1 MIGVTAMKKLLA
13 LMLALLMLLT
23 LCACGEKNA
32 EPESPEETYYWRTE
46 AVSRYPFGLDGTIS
60 AAAADGEHIF
70 LCGVRDGAPCLAHMD
85 YTLDGGLKLGEAEV
99 TALPE
104 KDSPISLDC
113 AAGRFLLLCG
123 EETDGGTRY
132 TVSAYLPDGTLIET
146 YPVSIDA
153 GDEARSILA
162 LPDGGFW
169 LRGVHN
175 IRRYSAAGEELES
188 FTRER
193 VEFCPPLLIDGEAVF
208 QTIDTDSHRSKL
220 NTYDAAAGKLVPVD
234 CDIDLRAPSAVC
246 RSAAGEALVC
256 MGGTLVSIGSDFTA
270 ARTVELDELYS
281 VQAQYREVLSLDE
294 NTYLLVPE
302 KVDTIPSENSGELV
316 CLTREW
322 TIDDRRTVNIAFYGR
337 VSGMLAA
344 LKQQYMQLSPGHR
357 VECLDYG
364 ADEEGLARLLRD
376 VSTGEGIDLIVSDG
390 YSIDTAVGFT
400 DLYPFLDAD
409 PELSRES
416 FVPGLLPGIE
426 RNGRL
431 SEIWSGFSIYTFT
444 SDGTLRDKPGALR
457 LTECQAYLDSVGST
471 EPLFNGWMTKTELLR
486 CMTPGIFARG
496 TAELESDSVRAL
508 LEMCAA
514 RPAEINTEDAGIPEL
529 TYTDL
534 QPDYL
539 NRAMES
545 GRALRL
551 LDGSGG
557 GDDFT
562 SLVCDP
568 RGCYMIPETC
578 PDKENAWSFLRLLLM
593 EGQQMKDFDRRRVCC
608 PSNAAAL
615 EAVLDSYALPELGE
629 TVMGLIDNAPVY
641 TQESARMERIF
652 IESMQPYLYG
662 DSDMDTALDIARVKL
677 EIFAAEHSA

>member
-1 MIGVTAMKKLLA
+1 MKKLLT
-13 LMLALLMLLT
+13 LLPALLMLLP
-23 LCACGEKNA
+23 LCACGERNT
-32 EPESPEETYYWRTE
+32 ESESPEETYYWRTE

-60 AAAADGEHIF
+60 AAAADGEHVF
-70 LCGVRDGAPCLAHMD
+70 LCGIMDGAPCLARMD
-85 YTLDGGLKLGEAEV
+85 YTLDGGLRIGEAAV

-104 KDSPISLDC
+104 AGSPISLDC
-113 AAGRFLLLCG
+113 AAGRFLMLLG
-123 EETDGGTRY
+123 EEADGGMQY
-132 TVSAYLPDGTLIET
+132 TVSAYLPDGSLTGT

-169 LRGVHN
+169 LRGAHN
-175 IRRYSAAGEELES
+175 IRRYSASGEELES

-220 NTYDAAAGKLVPVD
+220 NRYDAAGKLIPID

-281 VQAQYREVLSLDE
+281 AQTQYEEVLSLDE

-302 KVDTIPSENSGELV
+302 KTDTLPAENSGELV

-322 TIDDRRTVNIAFYGR
+322 TIDNRRTVNIAFYGR
-337 VSGMLAA
+337 ASEMLAA
-344 LKQQYMQLSPGHR
+344 LKTQYMQLSPDHR

-376 VSTGEGIDLIVSDG
+376 VSTGEGIDLIVADG
-390 YSIDTAVGFT
+390 YSIDTAAGFT

-431 SEIWSGFSIYTFT
+431 GEIWSGFSICTFV
-444 SDGTLRDKPGALR
+444 SDGALRDKPGALR
-457 LTECQAYLDSVGST
+457 LAECQAYLDSIGCT

-496 TAELESDSVRAL
+496 TAALESDGVRAL
-508 LEMCAA
+508 LEICAA
-514 RPAEINTEDAGIPEL
+514 RPAEVDTEETGSPEL
-529 TYTDL
+529 MYTDL

-551 LDGSGG
+551 LDGRDG

-562 SLVCDP
+562 SLVCDT

-593 EGQQMKDFDRRRVCC
+593 EGQQLKDFDRRRICY

-615 EAVLDSYALPELGE
+615 NAVLDSYELPELGQ
-629 TVMGLIDNAPVY
+629 TVMGLVDGAPVY
-641 TQESARMERIF
+641 TQESAGMERIF
-652 IESMQPYLYG
+652 IESVQPYLYG
-662 DSDMDTALDIARVKL
+662 DSDMDTALSIARGKL
-677 EIFAAEHSA
+677 DIFIAEHGA

>member
-1 MIGVTAMKKLLA
+1 MKKLLT
-13 LMLALLMLLT
+13 LLLALSMLLT
-23 LCACGEKNA
+23 LCACGEEGA
-32 EPESPEETYYWRTE
+32 EQESPEETYYWRTE
-46 AVSRYPFGLDGTIS
+46 AVSRYPFGLDGTII

-70 LCGVRDGAPCLAHMD
+70 LCGFMGGSPCLARMD
-85 YTLDGGLKLGEAEV
+85 YTLNGGLRIGEAAV
-99 TALPE
+99 TALPGAG
-104 KDSPISLDC
+104 SPISLGC

-123 EETDGGTRY
+123 EEADGGTQY
-132 TVSAYLPDGTLIET
+132 TVSAYLPDGTLAET

-175 IRRYSAAGEELES
+175 IRHYSASGEELES

-256 MGGTLVSIGSDFTA
+256 MGGTLVSIGSGFTA
-270 ARTVELDELYS
+270 ARTVELYELYS
-281 VQAQYREVLSLDE
+281 TQTEYKEVLSLDE
-294 NTYLLVPE
+294 NTYLLVPG
-302 KVDTIPSENSGELV
+302 KADTLPPENSGELV

-322 TIDDRRTVNIAFYGR
+322 TIDNRCTVNIAFYGR
-337 VSGMLAA
+337 ASEMLAT
-344 LKQQYMQLSPGHR
+344 LKGQYMQLSPDHR

-364 ADEEGLARLLRD
+364 ADEEGLTRLLRD
-376 VSTGEGIDLIVSDG
+376 AATGDGIDLIVSDG
-390 YSIDTAVGFT
+390 YSIETASGFA
-400 DLYPFLDAD
+400 DLYPFLDND

-431 SEIWSGFSIYTFT
+431 GEIWSGFSIYTFV
-444 SDGTLRDKPGALR
+444 SDGALRDKPGALR
-457 LTECQAYLDSVGST
+457 LAECQAYLDTVGCT

-486 CMTPGIFARG
+486 RMTPGIFARG
-496 TAELESDSVRAL
+496 ETALESDGVRAL
-508 LEMCAA
+508 LEMCTA
-514 RPAEINTEDAGIPEL
+514 RPAEVNTEETGTPEL
-529 TYTDL
+529 VYTDL

-539 NRAMES
+539 NHAMES

-551 LDGSGG
+551 LDGSDD

-562 SLVCDP
+562 SLVCDM

-578 PDKENAWSFLRLLLM
+578 PDKENAWSFLRLLLT
-593 EGQQMKDFDRRRVCC
+593 ESQQLKDFDRRRICY

-615 EAVLDSYALPELGE
+615 DAVLDSYTRPELGA
-629 TVMGLIDNAPVY
+629 TVMGLIDGAPVY
-641 TQESARMERIF
+641 TQESAEMERIF

-662 DSDMDTALDIARVKL
+662 DSDLDTALDIARGKL
-677 EIFAAEHSA
+677 DIFAAEHGA

>member
-1 MIGVTAMKKLLA
+1 MKKLLT
-13 LMLALLMLLT
+13 LMLALSMLLT
-23 LCACGEKNA
+23 LCACGTAKPA
-32 EPESPEETYYWRTE
+32 EPESPEETYYWCTE

-60 AAAADGEHIF
+60 AAAADGEHVF
-70 LCGVRDGAPCLAHMD
+70 LCGIMDGAPCLARMD
-85 YTLDGGLKLGEAEV
+85 YTLDGGLRIGEAAV

-104 KDSPISLDC
+104 AGSPISLDC

-123 EETDGGTRY
+123 EEAYGGAQY
-132 TVSAYLPDGTLIET
+132 TVSAYLPDGTLTET
-146 YPVSIDA
+146 HSVSIDA

-169 LRGVHN
+169 LRGAHN
-175 IRRYSAAGEELES
+175 IRRYSASGEELES

-193 VEFCPPLLIDGEAVF
+193 VEFCPPLLIDGEAIF

-220 NTYDAAAGKLVPVD
+220 NTYDAAAGKLIPVD
-234 CDIDLRAPSAVC
+234 CDIDLRALSAVC

-281 VQAQYREVLSLDE
+281 AQTQYEEVLSLDE
-294 NTYLLVPE
+294 NTYLLVPGKAE
-302 KVDTIPSENSGELV
+302 TIPPENSGELI

-322 TIDDRRTVNIAFYGR
+322 TIDNRRTVNIAFYGR
-337 VSGMLAA
+337 ASEMLAA
-344 LKQQYMQLSPGHR
+344 LKTQYMQLSPGHR

-376 VSTGEGIDLIVSDG
+376 VSTGEGIDLIVADG
-390 YSIDTAVGFT
+390 YSIDTAAGFT

-431 SEIWSGFSIYTFT
+431 GEIWSGFSICTFV
-444 SDGTLRDKPGALR
+444 SDGALRDKPGALR
-457 LTECQAYLDSVGST
+457 LAECQAYLDSIGCT

-496 TAELESDSVRAL
+496 TAALESDGVRAL
-508 LEMCAA
+508 LEICAA
-514 RPAEINTEDAGIPEL
+514 RPAEVDTEETGTPEL
-529 TYTDL
+529 MYTDL

-551 LDGSGG
+551 LDGRDG

-562 SLVCDP
+562 SLVCDT

-593 EGQQMKDFDRRRVCC
+593 EGQQLKDFDRRRICY

-615 EAVLDSYALPELGE
+615 NAVLDSYELPELGQ
-629 TVMGLIDNAPVY
+629 TVMGLIDGAPVY
-641 TQESARMERIF
+641 TQESAGMERIF
-652 IESMQPYLYG
+652 IESVQPYLYG
-662 DSDMDTALDIARVKL
+662 GSDMDTALSIARGKL

>member
-1 MIGVTAMKKLLA
+1 MKKLLT
-13 LMLALLMLLT
+13 LMLVLSMLLT
-23 LCACGEKNA
+23 LCACGEENA

-70 LCGVRDGAPCLAHMD
+70 LCGVRDGTPCLARMD
-85 YTLDGGLKLGEAEV
+85 YTLDGGLRIGEAAV
-99 TALPE
+99 TALPGTG
-104 KDSPISLDC
+104 SPISLDC
-113 AAGRFLLLCG
+113 AAGRFLMLLG
-123 EETDGGTRY
+123 EEADGGMQY
-132 TVSAYLPDGTLIET
+132 TVSAYLPDGSLTGT

-169 LRGVHN
+169 LRGAHN
-175 IRRYSAAGEELES
+175 IRRYSASGEELES

-220 NTYDAAAGKLVPVD
+220 NTYDAAAGKLIPVD
-234 CDIDLRAPSAVC
+234 CDIDLRTLSAVS
-246 RSAAGEALVC
+246 RSAAGEALMC
-256 MGGTLVSIGSDFTA
+256 MGGTLLSIGSDFTA
-270 ARTVELDELYS
+270 ERTVELDELYS
-281 VQAQYREVLSLDE
+281 VQAQYEEVLSLDE
-294 NTYLLVPE
+294 NTYLLVPGKAE
-302 KVDTIPSENSGELV
+302 TIPPENSGELI

-322 TIDDRRTVNIAFYGR
+322 TIDNRRTVNIAFYR
-337 VSGMLAA
+337 RASEMLAA
-344 LKQQYMQLSPGHR
+344 LKTQYTQLSPDHR

-390 YSIDTAVGFT
+390 YSIDTAAGFT

-431 SEIWSGFSIYTFT
+431 GEIWSGFSICTFV
-444 SDGTLRDKPGALR
+444 SDGALRDKPGALR
-457 LTECQAYLDSVGST
+457 LAECQAYLDTIGCT

-496 TAELESDSVRAL
+496 TAELGSDGVRAL
-508 LEMCAA
+508 LEICAA
-514 RPAEINTEDAGIPEL
+514 RPAEVDTEETGSPEL
-529 TYTDL
+529 MYTDL

-551 LDGSGG
+551 LDGRDG

-593 EGQQMKDFDRRRVCC
+593 EGQQLKDFDRRRICY

-615 EAVLDSYALPELGE
+615 EAVLDSYALPELGQ
-629 TVMGLIDNAPVY
+629 TVMALIAGAPVY
-641 TQESARMERIF
+641 TQESAGMERIF

-662 DSDMDTALDIARVKL
+662 DSDMDTALSIARGKL

>member
-1 MIGVTAMKKLLA
+1 MKKLLT
-13 LMLALLMLLT
+13 LLLALLMLLT
-23 LCACGEKNA
+23 LCACGTAKPA

-70 LCGVRDGAPCLAHMD
+70 LCGVMDGAPCLAHMD
-85 YTLDGGLKLGEAEV
+85 YTLDGGLRIGDAIV
-99 TALPE
+99 TALPGAV
-104 KDSPISLDC
+104 SPISLDC
-113 AAGRFLLLCG
+113 AAGRFLLLLG
-123 EETDGGTRY
+123 EEADGGTQY
-132 TVSAYLPDGTLIET
+132 TVSAYLPDGTLTGT

-153 GDEARSILA
+153 GDEARSTLA

-175 IRRYSAAGEELES
+175 IRRYSASGEELES

-220 NTYDAAAGKLVPVD
+220 NTYDAAAGKLVPID
-234 CDIDLRAPSAVC
+234 CDIDLSAPSALC

-256 MGGTLVSIGSDFTA
+256 MGGTLVSIGGDFTA

-281 VQAQYREVLSLDE
+281 AQTQYREVLSLDE
-294 NTYLLVPE
+294 NTYLLVPA
-302 KVDTIPSENSGELV
+302 KADTLPQENSGELV

-322 TIDDRRTVNIAFYGR
+322 AIDDRRTVNIAFYGR
-337 VSGMLAA
+337 ASGMLAT
-344 LKQQYMQLSPGHR
+344 LKQQYVQLSPDHR

-364 ADEEGLARLLRD
+364 ADEEGLTRLLRD
-376 VSTGEGIDLIVSDG
+376 AATGEGIDLIVSDG
-390 YSIDTAVGFT
+390 YSIDTASGFA

-416 FVPGLLPGIE
+416 FVPGLLPGLE

-431 SEIWSGFSIYTFT
+431 NEIWSGFSICTFV
-444 SDGTLRDKPGALR
+444 SGGVLRDKPGALR
-457 LTECQAYLDSVGST
+457 LAECQEYLDSVGCT
-471 EPLFNGWMTKTELLR
+471 EPLFNGWMTKTELLH
-486 CMTPGIFARG
+486 CMTPGIFTRG
-496 TAELESDSVRAL
+496 TAALESDGVRAL
-508 LEMCAA
+508 LELCAA
-514 RPAEINTEDAGIPEL
+514 RPAEVNTEETGTPEL
-529 TYTDL
+529 MYTDL

-545 GRALRL
+545 GHALRL
-551 LDGSGG
+551 LDGSDG

-593 EGQQMKDFDRRRVCC
+593 DGQQMKDFDRRRICY

-615 EAVLDSYALPELGE
+615 DAVLDSYALPELGE
-629 TVMGLIDNAPVY
+629 TVMGLIDGAPVY
-641 TQESARMERIF
+641 TQESAGMERIF

-662 DSDMDTALDIARVKL
+662 DSDMDTALDIARGKL
-677 EIFAAEHSA
+677 DIFIAEHGA

>member
-1 MIGVTAMKKLLA
+1 MKKLTV

-23 LCACGEKNA
+23 LCACGKRNA
-32 EPESPEETYYWRTE
+32 EPESPDETYYWRTE

-60 AAAADGEHIF
+60 AAAADGEHVF
-70 LCGVRDGAPCLAHMD
+70 LCGVMGGTPCLARMD

-99 TALPE
+99 TVLPE
-104 KDSPISLDC
+104 EGRPISLDC
-113 AAGRFLLLCG
+113 AAGRFLLLLG
-123 EETDGGTRY
+123 EEAEGGTQY
-132 TVSAYLPDGTLIET
+132 TVSAYLPDGTLAET

-153 GDEARSILA
+153 GDGARSILA
-162 LPDGGFW
+162 LPDGGFY
-169 LRGVHN
+169 LRGAHN
-175 IRRYSAAGEELES
+175 IRRYSASGEELES

-208 QTIDTDSHRSKL
+208 QTVDNDSHRSKL
-220 NTYDAAAGKLVPVD
+220 NTYDAAAGKLVPID
-234 CDIDLRAPSAVC
+234 CDIDLRAPSAMC

-256 MGGTLVSIGSDFTA
+256 MGETLLSIDSDFTA

-281 VQAQYREVLSLDE
+281 AQTQYREVLSLDE

-302 KVDTIPSENSGELV
+302 KADTLPPENSGELV

-322 TIDDRRTVNIAFYGR
+322 TTDNRSTVNIAFYGR
-337 VSGMLAA
+337 ASEMLGV
-344 LKQQYMQLSPGHR
+344 LKAQYEQLSPDHR

-364 ADEEGLARLLRD
+364 SDEEGLTRLLRD

-390 YSIDTAVGFT
+390 YSIDTAAGFA
-400 DLYPFLDAD
+400 DLYPFIDND

-416 FVPGLLPGIE
+416 FVPGLLAGIE

-431 SEIWSGFSIYTFT
+431 SEIWSGFSIYTFV
-444 SDGTLRDKPGALR
+444 SSGALRDKPGALR
-457 LTECQAYLDSVGST
+457 LAECQAYLDSVGCT
-471 EPLFNGWMTKTELLR
+471 EPLFNGRITKTELLR
-486 CMTPGIFARG
+486 CVTLGIFARG
-496 TAELESDSVRAL
+496 TAALESDDIRAL

-514 RPAEINTEDAGIPEL
+514 RPAEADTEETGTPEL
-529 TYTDL
+529 MYTDL

-551 LDGSGG
+551 LDGSDG
-557 GDDFT
+557 GDDFS

-578 PDKENAWSFLRLLLM
+578 PDKENAWGFLRLLLIRD
-593 EGQQMKDFDRRRVCC
+593 QQMKDFDRRRICY

-615 EAVLDSYALPELGE
+615 NAVLKSYTLPELGE
-629 TVMGLIDNAPVY
+629 TVTGLIDGAPVY
-641 TQESARMERIF
+641 TQESAEMERIF

-662 DSDMDTALDIARVKL
+662 DSDMDTALGIARGKL
-677 EIFAAEHSA
+677 DIFAAERT

>member
-1 MIGVTAMKKLLA
+1 MKKLLT
-13 LMLALLMLLT
+13 LMLVLSMILT
-23 LCACGEKNA
+23 LCACGEENA

-60 AAAADGEHIF
+60 AAAADGEHVF
-70 LCGVRDGAPCLAHMD
+70 LCGIMDGAPCLARMD
-85 YTLDGGLKLGEAEV
+85 YTLDGGLRIGEAAV

-104 KDSPISLDC
+104 EGSPISLDC
-113 AAGRFLLLCG
+113 AAGRFLMLLG
-123 EETDGGTRY
+123 EEADGGMQY
-132 TVSAYLPDGTLIET
+132 TVSAYLPDGSLTGT

-153 GDEARSILA
+153 GDETRSILA
-162 LPDGGFW
+162 LPNGGFW
-169 LRGVHN
+169 LRGGHN
-175 IRRYSAAGEELES
+175 IRRYSASGEELEI

-220 NTYDAAAGKLVPVD
+220 NRYDAAGKLIPID

-256 MGGTLVSIGSDFTA
+256 IGGTLVSIGSDFTA

-281 VQAQYREVLSLDE
+281 AQTQYKEVLSLDE
-294 NTYLLVPE
+294 NTYLLVPGKAE
-302 KVDTIPSENSGELV
+302 TIPPENSGELI

-322 TIDDRRTVNIAFYGR
+322 TIDNRRTVNIAFYGR
-337 VSGMLAA
+337 ASEMLAA
-344 LKQQYMQLSPGHR
+344 LKTQYMQLSPDHR

-376 VSTGEGIDLIVSDG
+376 VSTGEGIDLIVADG
-390 YSIDTAVGFT
+390 YSIDTAGGFT

-431 SEIWSGFSIYTFT
+431 SEIWSGFSICTFA
-444 SDGTLRDKPGALR
+444 SDGALRDKPGALR
-457 LTECQAYLDSVGST
+457 LAECQVYLDTIGCT

-496 TAELESDSVRAL
+496 TAALESDGVRAL
-508 LEMCAA
+508 LEICAA
-514 RPAEINTEDAGIPEL
+514 RPAEVDTEETGTPEL
-529 TYTDL
+529 MYTDL

-551 LDGSGG
+551 LDGRDG

-562 SLVCDP
+562 SLVCDT

-593 EGQQMKDFDRRRVCC
+593 EGQQLKDFDRRRICY

-615 EAVLDSYALPELGE
+615 NAVLDSYEFPELGQ
-629 TVMGLIDNAPVY
+629 TVMGLIDGAPVY

-652 IESMQPYLYG
+652 IESVQPYLYG
-662 DSDMDTALDIARVKL
+662 DSDMDTALSIARGKL

>member
-1 MIGVTAMKKLLA
+1 MKKLPA
-13 LMLALLMLLT
+13 LLLALLMLLT
-23 LCACGEKNA
+23 LCACGTAKPA
-32 EPESPEETYYWRTE
+32 ESESPEETYYWRTE

-70 LCGVRDGAPCLAHMD
+70 LCGVMDGAPCLAHMD
-85 YTLDGGLKLGEAEV
+85 YTLDGGLRIGDAIV
-99 TALPE
+99 TALPGAV
-104 KDSPISLDC
+104 SPISLDC
-113 AAGRFLLLCG
+113 AAGRFLLLLG
-123 EETDGGTRY
+123 EEADGGTQY
-132 TVSAYLPDGTLIET
+132 TVSAYLPDGTLTGT

-175 IRRYSAAGEELES
+175 IRRYSASGEELES

-193 VEFCPPLLIDGEAVF
+193 VEVCPPLLIDGEAVF

-220 NTYDAAAGKLVPVD
+220 NTYDAAAGKLVPID
-234 CDIDLRAPSAVC
+234 CDIDLRAPSALC

-256 MGGTLVSIGSDFTA
+256 MGGTLVNIGGDFTA

-281 VQAQYREVLSLDE
+281 AQTQYREVLSLDE
-294 NTYLLVPE
+294 NTYLLVPA
-302 KVDTIPSENSGELV
+302 KADTFPNENSGELV

-322 TIDDRRTVNIAFYGR
+322 AIDDRRTVNIAFYGR
-337 VSGMLAA
+337 ASGMLAT
-344 LKQQYMQLSPGHR
+344 LKQQYMQLSPDHR

-364 ADEEGLARLLRD
+364 ADEEGLTRLLRD
-376 VSTGEGIDLIVSDG
+376 AATGEGMDLIVADG
-390 YSIDTAVGFT
+390 YSIDTAAGFA

-416 FVPGLLPGIE
+416 FVPGLLPGIK

-431 SEIWSGFSIYTFT
+431 NEIWSGFSIYTFV
-444 SDGTLRDKPGALR
+444 SDGALRDKPGALR
-457 LTECQAYLDSVGST
+457 LAECQAYLDSIGCA

-496 TAELESDSVRAL
+496 TAALESDGVRAL
-508 LEMCAA
+508 LELCAA
-514 RPAEINTEDAGIPEL
+514 RPAEVNTEDTGTPEL
-529 TYTDL
+529 MYTDL

-545 GRALRL
+545 GHALRL
-551 LDGSGG
+551 LDGSDG

-578 PDKENAWSFLRLLLM
+578 PDKENAWSFLRLLLT
-593 EGQQMKDFDRRRVCC
+593 ESQQLKDFDRRRVCY

-615 EAVLDSYALPELGE
+615 DAVLDSYSLPELGE
-629 TVMGLIDNAPVY
+629 TVMGLIDGAPVY
-641 TQESARMERIF
+641 TQESAGMERIF

-662 DSDMDTALDIARVKL
+662 DSDMDTALDIARGKL
-677 EIFAAEHSA
+677 DIFIAEHGA

>member
-1 MIGVTAMKKLLA
+1 MKKLLT
-13 LMLALLMLLT
+13 LMLALSMLLT
-23 LCACGEKNA
+23 LCACGNAKPA

-46 AVSRYPFGLDGTIS
+46 AVSCYPFGLDGTIS
-60 AAAADGEHIF
+60 AAAADGEHVF
-70 LCGVRDGAPCLAHMD
+70 LCGIMDGAPCLARMD
-85 YTLDGGLKLGEAEV
+85 YTLDGGLRIGEAAV

-104 KDSPISLDC
+104 EGSPISLDC
-113 AAGRFLLLCG
+113 AAGRFLMLLG
-123 EETDGGTRY
+123 EEADGGMQY
-132 TVSAYLPDGTLIET
+132 TVSAYLPDGSLTGT

-169 LRGVHN
+169 LRGAHN
-175 IRRYSAAGEELES
+175 IRRYSASGEELES

-220 NTYDAAAGKLVPVD
+220 NTYDAAAGKLIPVD
-234 CDIDLRAPSAVC
+234 CDIDLRALSAVC

-270 ARTVELDELYS
+270 ARTVELYELYS
-281 VQAQYREVLSLDE
+281 AQTEYKEVLSLDE
-294 NTYLLVPE
+294 DTYLLVPA
-302 KVDTIPSENSGELV
+302 KADTLPPENSGELV

-322 TIDDRRTVNIAFYGR
+322 TIDNRRTVNIAFYGR
-337 VSGMLAA
+337 ASEMLAA
-344 LKQQYMQLSPGHR
+344 LKTQYMQLSPDHR

-376 VSTGEGIDLIVSDG
+376 VSTGEGIDLIVADG
-390 YSIDTAVGFT
+390 YSIDTAAGFT

-431 SEIWSGFSIYTFT
+431 GEIWSGFSICTFV
-444 SDGTLRDKPGALR
+444 SDGALRDKPGALR
-457 LTECQAYLDSVGST
+457 LAECQAYLDSIGCT

-496 TAELESDSVRAL
+496 TAALESDGVRAL
-508 LEMCAA
+508 LEICAA
-514 RPAEINTEDAGIPEL
+514 RPAEVDTEETGSLEL
-529 TYTDL
+529 MYTDL

-551 LDGSGG
+551 LDGRDG

-593 EGQQMKDFDRRRVCC
+593 EGQQLKDFDRRRICY

-615 EAVLDSYALPELGE
+615 NAVLDSYELPELGQ
-629 TVMGLIDNAPVY
+629 TVMGLVDGAPVY
-641 TQESARMERIF
+641 TQESAGMERIF

-662 DSDMDTALDIARVKL
+662 DSDMDTALSIARGKL

>member
-1 MIGVTAMKKLLA
+1 MKKLLT

-23 LCACGEKNA
+23 PCACGTAKPA
-32 EPESPEETYYWRTE
+32 ESESPEETYYWRTE

-60 AAAADGEHIF
+60 AAAADGENIF
-70 LCGVRDGAPCLAHMD
+70 LCGVMDGAPCLARMD
-85 YTLDGGLKLGEAEV
+85 YTLDGGLRIGDAIV
-99 TALPE
+99 SALPGAG
-104 KDSPISLDC
+104 SPISLDC
-113 AAGRFLLLCG
+113 AAGRFLLLLG
-123 EETDGGTRY
+123 EEADGGTQY
-132 TVSAYLPDGTLIET
+132 TVSAYLPDGTLTET

-175 IRRYSAAGEELES
+175 IRRYSASGEELDS

-208 QTIDTDSHRSKL
+208 QTVDTDSHRSKL
-220 NTYDAAAGKLVPVD
+220 NTYDAAAGKLIPVD
-234 CDIDLRAPSAVC
+234 CDIDLRAPSALC

-256 MGGTLVSIGSDFTA
+256 MGGTLVSIGGDFTA
-270 ARTVELDELYS
+270 ARTVELYELYS
-281 VQAQYREVLSLDE
+281 TQTEYREVLSLDE
-294 NTYLLVPE
+294 NTYLLVSG
-302 KVDTIPSENSGELV
+302 KADTLPPENSGELV

-322 TIDDRRTVNIAFYGR
+322 AIDDRRAVNIAFYGR
-337 VSGMLAA
+337 ASEMLGV
-344 LKQQYMQLSPGHR
+344 LKAQYMQLSPGHR

-364 ADEEGLARLLRD
+364 ADAEGLARLLRD
-376 VSTGEGIDLIVSDG
+376 AATGEGIDLIVADG
-390 YSIDTAVGFT
+390 YSIDTAAGFA
-400 DLYPFLDAD
+400 DIYPFLDAD

-416 FVPGLLPGIE
+416 FVPGLLPGLE

-431 SEIWSGFSIYTFT
+431 SEIWSGFSIYIFV
-444 SDGTLRDKPGALR
+444 SGGALRDKPGALR
-457 LTECQAYLDSVGST
+457 LAECQAYLDSVGCT

-496 TAELESDSVRAL
+496 TAALESDGVRAL
-508 LEMCAA
+508 LELCAA
-514 RPAEINTEDAGIPEL
+514 RPAEVNTEDTETPEL
-529 TYTDL
+529 MYTDL

-545 GRALRL
+545 GHALRL
-551 LDGSGG
+551 LDGSDG
-557 GDDFT
+557 GDNFT
-562 SLVCDP
+562 NLVCDP

-593 EGQQMKDFDRRRVCC
+593 RDQQLKDFDRRRICY

-615 EAVLDSYALPELGE
+615 EAVLDSYTLPELGE
-629 TVMGLIDNAPVY
+629 TVMGLIDGAPVY
-641 TQESARMERIF
+641 TQESAEMERIF

-662 DSDMDTALDIARVKL
+662 DSDMDTALDIARGKL

>member
-1 MIGVTAMKKLLA
+1 MKKLLT
-13 LMLALLMLLT
+13 LLLALSMLLT
-23 LCACGEKNA
+23 LCACGEEGA
-32 EPESPEETYYWRTE
+32 EQESPEETYYWRTE
-46 AVSRYPFGLDGTIS
+46 VVSRYPFRLDGTII

-70 LCGVRDGAPCLAHMD
+70 LCGFMGGSPCLARMD
-85 YTLDGGLKLGEAEV
+85 YTLNGGLRIGEAAV
-99 TALPE
+99 TALPGAG
-104 KDSPISLDC
+104 SPISLDC

-123 EETDGGTRY
+123 EEADGGTQY

-146 YPVSIDA
+146 YPASIDA
-153 GDEARSILA
+153 RDEARSILA

-175 IRRYSAAGEELES
+175 IRHYSASGEELES

-220 NTYDAAAGKLVPVD
+220 NTYDAAAGKLVPID

-270 ARTVELDELYS
+270 ARTVELYELYS
-281 VQAQYREVLSLDE
+281 TQTEYREVLSLDE
-294 NTYLLVPE
+294 NTYLLVPA
-302 KVDTIPSENSGELV
+302 KADTLPPENSGELV

-337 VSGMLAA
+337 ASEMLGV
-344 LKQQYMQLSPGHR
+344 LKAQYTQLSPDHR

-364 ADEEGLARLLRD
+364 ADEEGLTRLLRD

-390 YSIDTAVGFT
+390 YSIDTASGFT

-431 SEIWSGFSIYTFT
+431 SEMWSGLSIYTFV
-444 SDGTLRDKPGALR
+444 SSGALHDKPGALR
-457 LTECQAYLDSVGST
+457 LAECQAYLDTIGCT
-471 EPLFNGWMTKTELLR
+471 EPLFNSWMTKTELLR
-486 CMTPGIFARG
+486 CMTPGILARG
-496 TAELESDSVRAL
+496 TAALESDGVCAL

-514 RPAEINTEDAGIPEL
+514 RPAEVNTEDAGTPEL
-529 TYTDL
+529 MYTDL

-551 LDGSGG
+551 IDGSDG

-562 SLVCDP
+562 SLVCDQ

-593 EGQQMKDFDRRRVCC
+593 RDQQLKDFDRRRICY

-629 TVMGLIDNAPVY
+629 TVRGLIDGAPVY
-641 TQESARMERIF
+641 TQESAEMERIF

-662 DSDMDTALDIARVKL
+662 DSDMDMALGIAQGKL
-677 EIFAAEHSA
+677 EIFIAEHGA

>member
-1 MIGVTAMKKLLA
+1 MKKLLT
-13 LMLALLMLLT
+13 LLLALLMLLT
-23 LCACGEKNA
+23 LCACGTAKPA

-46 AVSRYPFGLDGTIS
+46 AVSRYPFGLDGAIS
-60 AAAADGEHIF
+60 AAAADGEHVF
-70 LCGVRDGAPCLAHMD
+70 LCGIMDGAPCLARMD
-85 YTLDGGLKLGEAEV
+85 YTLDGGLRIGEAAV

-104 KDSPISLDC
+104 AGSPISLDC
-113 AAGRFLLLCG
+113 AAGRFLMLLG
-123 EETDGGTRY
+123 EEADGGMQY
-132 TVSAYLPDGTLIET
+132 TVSAYLPDGSLTET

-169 LRGVHN
+169 LRGAHN
-175 IRRYSAAGEELES
+175 IRRYSASGEELES

-220 NTYDAAAGKLVPVD
+220 NTYDAAAGKLVPIG
-234 CDIDLRAPSAVC
+234 CNIDLRAPSAVC

-256 MGGTLVSIGSDFTA
+256 MGGTLVSIGGDFTA
-270 ARTVELDELYS
+270 ARTVELYELYS
-281 VQAQYREVLSLDE
+281 AQTEYKEVLSLDE
-294 NTYLLVPE
+294 NTYLLVPGKAE
-302 KVDTIPSENSGELV
+302 TIPPENSGELV

-322 TIDDRRTVNIAFYGR
+322 TIDNRRTVNIAFYGR
-337 VSGMLAA
+337 ASGMLAT
-344 LKQQYMQLSPGHR
+344 LKQQYMQLSPDHR

-364 ADEEGLARLLRD
+364 ADEDGLARLLRD
-376 VSTGEGIDLIVSDG
+376 VSTGEGIDLIVADG
-390 YSIDTAVGFT
+390 YSIDTASGFA

-431 SEIWSGFSIYTFT
+431 NEIWSGFSVYTFV
-444 SDGTLRDKPGALR
+444 SDGALRDKPGELR
-457 LTECQAYLDSVGST
+457 LAECQAYLDSIGST

-496 TAELESDSVRAL
+496 TAALESDGVRAL
-508 LEMCAA
+508 LEICAA
-514 RPAEINTEDAGIPEL
+514 RPAEVNAEETGSPEL
-529 TYTDL
+529 MYTDL

-539 NRAMES
+539 NSAMES

-551 LDGSGG
+551 LDGSDG

-562 SLVCDP
+562 SLVCDT

-593 EGQQMKDFDRRRVCC
+593 EGQQLKDFDRRRICY

-615 EAVLDSYALPELGE
+615 DAVLDSYELPELGQ
-629 TVMGLIDNAPVY
+629 TVMGLIDGAPVY
-641 TQESARMERIF
+641 TQESAEMERIF

-662 DSDMDTALDIARVKL
+662 DSDMDTALSIARGKL

>member
-1 MIGVTAMKKLLA
+1 MKKLLT
-13 LMLALLMLLT
+13 LMLALSMLLT
-23 LCACGEKNA
+23 LCACGTAKPA
-32 EPESPEETYYWRTE
+32 EPESPEETYYWRAE
-46 AVSRYPFGLDGTIS
+46 AVCRYPFCLDGTIS
-60 AAAADGEHIF
+60 AAAADGEHVF
-70 LCGVRDGAPCLAHMD
+70 LCGIMDGAPCLARMD
-85 YTLDGGLKLGEAEV
+85 YTLDGGLRIGEAAV

-104 KDSPISLDC
+104 ECSPISLDC
-113 AAGRFLLLCG
+113 AAGRFLMLLG
-123 EETDGGTRY
+123 EEADGGMQY
-132 TVSAYLPDGTLIET
+132 TVSAYLPDGSLTGT

-175 IRRYSAAGEELES
+175 IRHYSASGEELES

-220 NTYDAAAGKLVPVD
+220 NTYDAAAGKLIPVD
-234 CDIDLRAPSAVC
+234 CDIDLRALSAVC

-281 VQAQYREVLSLDE
+281 AQTQYEEVLSLDE
-294 NTYLLVPE
+294 NTYLLVPGKAE
-302 KVDTIPSENSGELV
+302 TIPPENSGELI

-322 TIDDRRTVNIAFYGR
+322 TIDNRRTVNIAFYGR
-337 VSGMLAA
+337 ASEMLAA
-344 LKQQYMQLSPGHR
+344 LKTQYMQLSPDHR

-364 ADEEGLARLLRD
+364 ADEEGLAHLLRD
-376 VSTGEGIDLIVSDG
+376 VSTGEGIDLIVADG
-390 YSIDTAVGFT
+390 YSIDTAAGFT

-431 SEIWSGFSIYTFT
+431 GEIWSGFSICTFV
-444 SDGTLRDKPGALR
+444 SDGALRDKPGALR
-457 LTECQAYLDSVGST
+457 LAECQAYLDSIGCT

-486 CMTPGIFARG
+486 FMTPGIFARG
-496 TAELESDSVRAL
+496 TAALESDGVRAL
-508 LEMCAA
+508 LEICAA
-514 RPAEINTEDAGIPEL
+514 RPAEVDTEETGTPEL
-529 TYTDL
+529 MYTDL

-551 LDGSGG
+551 LDGRDG

-562 SLVCDP
+562 SLVCDT

-593 EGQQMKDFDRRRVCC
+593 EGQLLKDFDRRRICY

-615 EAVLDSYALPELGE
+615 NAVLDSYGLPELGQ
-629 TVMGLIDNAPVY
+629 TVMGLIDGAPVY
-641 TQESARMERIF
+641 TQESAGMERIF
-652 IESMQPYLYG
+652 IESVQPYLYG
-662 DSDMDTALDIARVKL
+662 DSDMDTALSIARGKL

>member
-1 MIGVTAMKKLLA
+1 MKKLLT
-13 LMLALLMLLT
+13 LMLVLSMLLT
-23 LCACGEKNA
+23 LCACGEENA

-46 AVSRYPFGLDGTIS
+46 AVCRYPFGLDGTIS

-70 LCGVRDGAPCLAHMD
+70 LCGVRDGTPCLARMD
-85 YTLDGGLKLGEAEV
+85 YTLDGGLRIGEAAV
-99 TALPE
+99 TALPGTG
-104 KDSPISLDC
+104 SPISLDC
-113 AAGRFLLLCG
+113 AAGRFLLLCS
-123 EETDGGTRY
+123 EEADGTVQY
-132 TVSAYLPDGTLIET
+132 TVSAYLPDGSLTGT

-175 IRRYSAAGEELES
+175 IRRYSASGEELEI

-193 VEFCPPLLIDGEAVF
+193 VEFCPPLLIGGEAVF

-220 NTYDAAAGKLVPVD
+220 NRYDAAGKLIPID

-246 RSAAGEALVC
+246 RSAAGEALMC
-256 MGGTLVSIGSDFTA
+256 MGGTLLSIDSDFTA
-270 ARTVELDELYS
+270 ERTVELDELYS
-281 VQAQYREVLSLDE
+281 VQAQYEEVLSLDE
-294 NTYLLVPE
+294 NTYLFVPGKAE
-302 KVDTIPSENSGELV
+302 TIPPENSGELI

-322 TIDDRRTVNIAFYGR
+322 TIDNRRTVNIAFYGR
-337 VSGMLAA
+337 ASGMLAA
-344 LKQQYMQLSPGHR
+344 LKAQYTQLSPDHR

-376 VSTGEGIDLIVSDG
+376 ISTGEGIDLIVSDG

-409 PELSRES
+409 PKLSRES
-416 FVPGLLPGIE
+416 FVPGLPGIE

-431 SEIWSGFSIYTFT
+431 SEIWSGFSICTFV
-444 SDGTLRDKPGALR
+444 SDGALRDKPGALR
-457 LTECQAYLDSVGST
+457 LAECQAYLDTIGCT

-496 TAELESDSVRAL
+496 TAELGSDGVRAL
-508 LEMCAA
+508 LEMCSA
-514 RPAEINTEDAGIPEL
+514 RPAEVNTEETESPEL
-529 TYTDL
+529 MYTDL

-551 LDGSGG
+551 LDGRDG

-593 EGQQMKDFDRRRVCC
+593 EGQQLKDFDRRRICY

-615 EAVLDSYALPELGE
+615 NAVLDSYALPELGG
-629 TVMGLIDNAPVY
+629 TVMALIDGAPVY
-641 TQESARMERIF
+641 TQEIAGMERIF

-662 DSDMDTALDIARVKL
+662 DSDMDTALSIARGKL

>member
-1 MIGVTAMKKLLA
+1 MKKLLT
-13 LMLALLMLLT
+13 LMLALSTLLT
-23 LCACGEKNA
+23 LCACGTAKPA

-60 AAAADGEHIF
+60 AAAADGEHVF
-70 LCGVRDGAPCLAHMD
+70 LCGIMDGAPCLARMD
-85 YTLDGGLKLGEAEV
+85 YTLDGGLRIGEAAV

-104 KDSPISLDC
+104 EGSPISLDC
-113 AAGRFLLLCG
+113 AAGRFLMLLG
-123 EETDGGTRY
+123 EDADGGMQY
-132 TVSAYLPDGTLIET
+132 TVSAYLPDGSLTGT

-175 IRRYSAAGEELES
+175 IRHYSASGEELES

-220 NTYDAAAGKLVPVD
+220 NTYDAAAGKLVPID
-234 CDIDLRAPSAVC
+234 CDIDLIAPSAVC

-270 ARTVELDELYS
+270 ARNVELDELYS
-281 VQAQYREVLSLDE
+281 AQTQYEEVLSLDE
-294 NTYLLVPE
+294 NTYLLVPAKAE
-302 KVDTIPSENSGELV
+302 TIPPENSGELI

-322 TIDDRRTVNIAFYGR
+322 TIDNRRTVNIAFYGR
-337 VSGMLAA
+337 ASEMLAA
-344 LKQQYMQLSPGHR
+344 LKTQYMQLSPDHR

-376 VSTGEGIDLIVSDG
+376 VSTGEGIDLIVADG
-390 YSIDTAVGFT
+390 YSIDTAAGFT

-431 SEIWSGFSIYTFT
+431 GEIWSGFSICTFV
-444 SDGTLRDKPGALR
+444 SDGALRDKPGALR
-457 LTECQAYLDSVGST
+457 LAECQAYLDSIGCT

-486 CMTPGIFARG
+486 CMTPGIFACG
-496 TAELESDSVRAL
+496 TAALESDGVRAL
-508 LEMCAA
+508 LEICAA
-514 RPAEINTEDAGIPEL
+514 RPAEVDTEETGSPEL
-529 TYTDL
+529 MYTDL

-551 LDGSGG
+551 LDGRDG

-562 SLVCDP
+562 SFVCDT

-578 PDKENAWSFLRLLLM
+578 PDKGNAWSFLRLLLM
-593 EGQQMKDFDRRRVCC
+593 EGQQLKDFDRRRICY

-615 EAVLDSYALPELGE
+615 NAVLDSYELPGLGQ
-629 TVMGLIDNAPVY
+629 TVMGLIDGAPVY
-641 TQESARMERIF
+641 TQESAGMERIF

-662 DSDMDTALDIARVKL
+662 DSDMDTALSIARGKL

>member
-1 MIGVTAMKKLLA
+1 MKKLLT
-13 LMLALLMLLT
+13 LMLVLSMLLT
-23 LCACGEKNA
+23 LCACGEENA

-70 LCGVRDGAPCLAHMD
+70 LCGVRDGTPCLARMD
-85 YTLDGGLKLGEAEV
+85 YTLDGGLRIGEAAV
-99 TALPE
+99 TALPGTG
-104 KDSPISLDC
+104 SPISLDC
-113 AAGRFLLLCG
+113 AAGRFLLLCS
-123 EETDGGTRY
+123 EEADGTVQY
-132 TVSAYLPDGTLIET
+132 TVSTYLPDGTLAET

-175 IRRYSAAGEELES
+175 IRRYSASGEELEI

-193 VEFCPPLLIDGEAVF
+193 VEFCPPLLIGGEAVF

-220 NTYDAAAGKLVPVD
+220 NRHDAAGKLIPID

-256 MGGTLVSIGSDFTA
+256 MGGTLLSIGSDFTA
-270 ARTVELDELYS
+270 ARTAELDELYS

-294 NTYLLVPE
+294 NTYLLVPGKAE
-302 KVDTIPSENSGELV
+302 TIPPENSGELI

-322 TIDDRRTVNIAFYGR
+322 TIDNRRTVNIAFYGR
-337 VSGMLAA
+337 ASGMLAA
-344 LKQQYMQLSPGHR
+344 LKTQYMQISPDHR

-376 VSTGEGIDLIVSDG
+376 VSTGEGIDLIVADG
-390 YSIDTAVGFT
+390 YSIDTAAGFT

-431 SEIWSGFSIYTFT
+431 GEIWSGFSICTFA
-444 SDGTLRDKPGALR
+444 SDGALRDKPGALR
-457 LTECQAYLDSVGST
+457 LAECQAYLDTIGCT

-496 TAELESDSVRAL
+496 TAELGSDGVRAL
-508 LEMCAA
+508 LEICAA
-514 RPAEINTEDAGIPEL
+514 RPAEVDTEETETPEL

-551 LDGSGG
+551 LDGSDG

-578 PDKENAWSFLRLLLM
+578 PGKENAWSFLRLLLM
-593 EGQQMKDFDRRRVCC
+593 EGQQLKDFDRRRICY

-615 EAVLDSYALPELGE
+615 NAVLDSYELPELGQ
-629 TVMGLIDNAPVY
+629 TVMGLIDGAPVY
-641 TQESARMERIF
+641 TQESAGMERIF

-662 DSDMDTALDIARVKL
+662 DSDMDTALSIARGKL

>member
-1 MIGVTAMKKLLA
+1 MKKLLT
-13 LMLALLMLLT
+13 LMLVLSMLLT
-23 LCACGEKNA
+23 LCACGEENA

-70 LCGVRDGAPCLAHMD
+70 LCGVRDGTPCLARMD
-85 YTLDGGLKLGEAEV
+85 YTLDGGLRIGEAAV
-99 TALPE
+99 TALPGTG
-104 KDSPISLDC
+104 SPISLDC
-113 AAGRFLLLCG
+113 AAGRFLMLLG
-123 EETDGGTRY
+123 EEADGGMQY
-132 TVSAYLPDGTLIET
+132 TVRAYLPDGSLTGT

-175 IRRYSAAGEELES
+175 IRRYSASGEELEI

-193 VEFCPPLLIDGEAVF
+193 VEFCPPLLIGGEAVF

-220 NTYDAAAGKLVPVD
+220 NRYDAAGKLIPID

-246 RSAAGEALVC
+246 RSAAGEALMC
-256 MGGTLVSIGSDFTA
+256 MGGTLLSIGSDFTA

-281 VQAQYREVLSLDE
+281 VQAQYREVLSLDG
-294 NTYLLVPE
+294 NTYLLVPGKAE
-302 KVDTIPSENSGELV
+302 TIPPENSGELI
-316 CLTREW
+316 CLTQEW
-322 TIDDRRTVNIAFYGR
+322 TIDNRRTVNIAFYGR
-337 VSGMLAA
+337 ASGMLAA
-344 LKQQYMQLSPGHR
+344 LKAQYTQLSPDHR

-376 VSTGEGIDLIVSDG
+376 ISTGEGIDLIVADG

-431 SEIWSGFSIYTFT
+431 SEIWSGFSIYTFA
-444 SDGTLRDKPGALR
+444 SDGALRDKPGALR
-457 LTECQAYLDSVGST
+457 LAECQAYLDTIGCT

-496 TAELESDSVRAL
+496 TAELGSDGVRAL
-508 LEMCAA
+508 LEMCSA
-514 RPAEINTEDAGIPEL
+514 RPEEVNTEETETPEL

-551 LDGSGG
+551 LDGRDG

-593 EGQQMKDFDRRRVCC
+593 EGQQLKDFDRRRICY

-615 EAVLDSYALPELGE
+615 NAVLDSYELPELGQ
-629 TVMGLIDNAPVY
+629 TVMALIDGAPVY
-641 TQESARMERIF
+641 TQESAGMERIF

-662 DSDMDTALDIARVKL
+662 DSDMDTALSIARGKL

>member
-1 MIGVTAMKKLLA
+1 MKKLLT
-13 LMLALLMLLT
+13 LMLALSTLLT
-23 LCACGEKNA
+23 LCACGTAKPA

-60 AAAADGEHIF
+60 AAAADGEHVF
-70 LCGVRDGAPCLAHMD
+70 LCGIMDGAPCLARMD
-85 YTLDGGLKLGEAEV
+85 YTLDGGLRIGEAAV

-104 KDSPISLDC
+104 EGSPISLDC
-113 AAGRFLLLCG
+113 AAGRFLMLLG
-123 EETDGGTRY
+123 EEADGGMQY
-132 TVSAYLPDGTLIET
+132 TVSAYLPDGSLTGT

-169 LRGVHN
+169 LRGAHN
-175 IRRYSAAGEELES
+175 IRRYSASGEELES

-220 NTYDAAAGKLVPVD
+220 NTYDAAAGKLIPVD
-234 CDIDLRAPSAVC
+234 CDIDLRALSAVC

-281 VQAQYREVLSLDE
+281 AQTQYEEVLSLDE
-294 NTYLLVPE
+294 NTYLLVPGKAE
-302 KVDTIPSENSGELV
+302 TIPPENSGELI

-322 TIDDRRTVNIAFYGR
+322 TIDNRRTVNIAFYGR
-337 VSGMLAA
+337 AYEMLAA
-344 LKQQYMQLSPGHR
+344 LKTQYMQLSPDHR

-376 VSTGEGIDLIVSDG
+376 VSTGEGIDLIVADG
-390 YSIDTAVGFT
+390 YSIDTAAGFT

-431 SEIWSGFSIYTFT
+431 GEIWSGFSICTFV
-444 SDGTLRDKPGALR
+444 SDGALRDKPGALR
-457 LTECQAYLDSVGST
+457 LAECQAYLDSIGCT
-471 EPLFNGWMTKTELLR
+471 EPLFNGRMTKTELLR

-496 TAELESDSVRAL
+496 TAALESDGVRAL
-508 LEMCAA
+508 LEICAA
-514 RPAEINTEDAGIPEL
+514 RPAEVDTEETGSPEL
-529 TYTDL
+529 MYTDL

-551 LDGSGG
+551 LDGRDG

-593 EGQQMKDFDRRRVCC
+593 EGQQLKDFDRRRICY

-615 EAVLDSYALPELGE
+615 NAVLDSYELPELGQ
-629 TVMGLIDNAPVY
+629 TVMGLIDGAPVY
-641 TQESARMERIF
+641 TQESAGMERIF
-652 IESMQPYLYG
+652 IESVQPYLYG
-662 DSDMDTALDIARVKL
+662 DYDMDTALSIARGKL

>member
-1 MIGVTAMKKLLA
+1 MKKLLT
-13 LMLALLMLLT
+13 LMLVLSMLLT
-23 LCACGEKNA
+23 LCACGEENA

-46 AVSRYPFGLDGTIS
+46 AVCRYPFGLDGTIS

-70 LCGVRDGAPCLAHMD
+70 LCGVRDGTPCLARMD
-85 YTLDGGLKLGEAEV
+85 YTLDGGLRIGEAAV
-99 TALPE
+99 TALPGAG
-104 KDSPISLDC
+104 SPISLDC
-113 AAGRFLLLCG
+113 AAGRFLLLLG
-123 EETDGGTRY
+123 EETDGGTQY
-132 TVSAYLPDGTLIET
+132 TVSAYLPDGTLAET

-175 IRRYSAAGEELES
+175 IRRYSASGEELES

-193 VEFCPPLLIDGEAVF
+193 VEFCLPLLIGGEAVF

-220 NTYDAAAGKLVPVD
+220 NRYDAAGKLIPID

-246 RSAAGEALVC
+246 RSAAGEALMC
-256 MGGTLVSIGSDFTA
+256 MGGTLLSIGSDLTA
-270 ARTVELDELYS
+270 ERTVELDELYS
-281 VQAQYREVLSLDE
+281 VQAQYREVLSLDG

-302 KVDTIPSENSGELV
+302 KADTLPPENSGELV
-316 CLTREW
+316 CLTQEW
-322 TIDDRRTVNIAFYGR
+322 TIDNRRTVNIAFYGR
-337 VSGMLAA
+337 ASGMLAA
-344 LKQQYMQLSPGHR
+344 LKAQYTQLSPDHR

-376 VSTGEGIDLIVSDG
+376 ISTGEGIDLIVSDG

-431 SEIWSGFSIYTFT
+431 SEIWSGFSIYTFA
-444 SDGTLRDKPGALR
+444 SDGALRDKPGALR
-457 LTECQAYLDSVGST
+457 LAECQAYLDSAGST

-496 TAELESDSVRAL
+496 TAELGSDGVRAL
-508 LEMCAA
+508 LEMCSA
-514 RPAEINTEDAGIPEL
+514 RPAEVNTEETETPEL

-551 LDGSGG
+551 LDGRDG

-593 EGQQMKDFDRRRVCC
+593 EGQQMKDFDRRRICY

-615 EAVLDSYALPELGE
+615 EAVLDSYALPELGQ
-629 TVMGLIDNAPVY
+629 TVMALIDGAPVY
-641 TQESARMERIF
+641 TQESAGMERIF

-662 DSDMDTALDIARVKL
+662 DSDMDTALSIARGKL

>member
-1 MIGVTAMKKLLA
+1 MKKLLT
-13 LMLALLMLLT
+13 LMLVLSMLLT
-23 LCACGEKNA
+23 LCACGEENA

-70 LCGVRDGAPCLAHMD
+70 LCGVRDGTPCLARMD
-85 YTLDGGLKLGEAEV
+85 YTLDGGPRIGEAAV
-99 TALPE
+99 TALPGTG
-104 KDSPISLDC
+104 SPISLDC
-113 AAGRFLLLCG
+113 AAGRFLLLCS
-123 EETDGGTRY
+123 EEADGGMQY
-132 TVSAYLPDGTLIET
+132 TVSAYLPDGSLTGT

-153 GDEARSILA
+153 WDEARSILA

-175 IRRYSAAGEELES
+175 IRRYSASGEELEI

-193 VEFCPPLLIDGEAVF
+193 VEFCPPLLIGGEAVF

-220 NTYDAAAGKLVPVD
+220 NRYDAAGKLIPVD

-246 RSAAGEALVC
+246 RSAAGEALMC
-256 MGGTLVSIGSDFTA
+256 MGGTLLSIGSDFTA
-270 ARTVELDELYS
+270 ERTVELDELYS
-281 VQAQYREVLSLDE
+281 VQAQYREVLSLDG
-294 NTYLLVPE
+294 NTYLLVPGKAE
-302 KVDTIPSENSGELV
+302 TIPPENSGELV

-322 TIDDRRTVNIAFYGR
+322 TIDNRRTVNIAFYGR
-337 VSGMLAA
+337 ASGMLAA
-344 LKQQYMQLSPGHR
+344 LKAQYTQLSPDHR

-376 VSTGEGIDLIVSDG
+376 ISTGEGIDLIVSDG

-409 PELSRES
+409 PKLSRES

-431 SEIWSGFSIYTFT
+431 SEIWSGFSICTFV
-444 SDGTLRDKPGALR
+444 SDGALRDKPGALR
-457 LTECQAYLDSVGST
+457 LAECQAYLDTIGCT

-496 TAELESDSVRAL
+496 TAELGSDGVRAL
-508 LEMCAA
+508 LEMCSA
-514 RPAEINTEDAGIPEL
+514 RPAEVDTEETGSPEL
-529 TYTDL
+529 MYTDL

-551 LDGSGG
+551 LDGRDG

-593 EGQQMKDFDRRRVCC
+593 EGQQLKDFDRRRICY

-615 EAVLDSYALPELGE
+615 NAVLDSYALPELGG
-629 TVMGLIDNAPVY
+629 TVMALIDGAPVY
-641 TQESARMERIF
+641 TQESAGMERIF

-662 DSDMDTALDIARVKL
+662 DSDMDTALSIARGKL

>member
-1 MIGVTAMKKLLA
+1 MKKLLT
-13 LMLALLMLLT
+13 LMLALSMLLT
-23 LCACGEKNA
+23 LCACGTAKPA

-60 AAAADGEHIF
+60 AAAADGEHVF
-70 LCGVRDGAPCLAHMD
+70 LCGIMDGAPCLARMD
-85 YTLDGGLKLGEAEV
+85 YTLDGGLRIGEAAV

-104 KDSPISLDC
+104 AGSPISLDC
-113 AAGRFLLLCG
+113 AAGRFLMLLG
-123 EETDGGTRY
+123 EEADGGMQY
-132 TVSAYLPDGTLIET
+132 TVSAYLPDGSLTGT

-153 GDEARSILA
+153 GDEARSILT

-175 IRRYSAAGEELES
+175 IRHYSASGEELES

-220 NTYDAAAGKLVPVD
+220 NTYDAAAGKLIPID

-270 ARTVELDELYS
+270 ARTVELYELYS
-281 VQAQYREVLSLDE
+281 AQTQYEEVLSLDE
-294 NTYLLVPE
+294 NTYLLVPGKAE
-302 KVDTIPSENSGELV
+302 TIPPENSGELI

-322 TIDDRRTVNIAFYGR
+322 TIDNRRTVNIAFYGR
-337 VSGMLAA
+337 ASEMLAA
-344 LKQQYMQLSPGHR
+344 LKTQYMQLSPDHR

-376 VSTGEGIDLIVSDG
+376 VSTGEGIDLIVADG
-390 YSIDTAVGFT
+390 YSIDTAAGFT

-416 FVPGLLPGIE
+416 FVPGLMPGIE

-431 SEIWSGFSIYTFT
+431 GEIWSGFSICTFV
-444 SDGTLRDKPGALR
+444 SDGALRDKPGALR
-457 LTECQAYLDSVGST
+457 LAECQAYLDSVGCT

-496 TAELESDSVRAL
+496 TAALESDGVRAL
-508 LEMCAA
+508 LEICAA
-514 RPAEINTEDAGIPEL
+514 RPAEVDTEETGIPEL
-529 TYTDL
+529 MYTDL

-551 LDGSGG
+551 LDGRDG

-593 EGQQMKDFDRRRVCC
+593 EGQQLKDFDRRRICY

-615 EAVLDSYALPELGE
+615 NAVLDSYELPELGQ
-629 TVMGLIDNAPVY
+629 TVMGLIDGAPVY
-641 TQESARMERIF
+641 TQESAGMERIF
-652 IESMQPYLYG
+652 IESVQPYLYG
-662 DSDMDTALDIARVKL
+662 DSDMDTALSIAWGKL

>member
-1 MIGVTAMKKLLA
+1 MKKLLT
-13 LMLALLMLLT
+13 LLLALFMLLT
-23 LCACGEKNA
+23 LCACGEEGA
-32 EPESPEETYYWRTE
+32 EQESPEETYYWRTK
-46 AVSRYPFGLDGTIS
+46 AVSRYPFGLDGTII
-60 AAAADGEHIF
+60 AAAADGEHVF
-70 LCGVRDGAPCLAHMD
+70 LCGIMDGAPCLARMD
-85 YTLDGGLKLGEAEV
+85 YTLGGGLRIGEAIV
-99 TALPE
+99 SALPGAS
-104 KDSPISLDC
+104 SPISLDC
-113 AAGRFLLLCG
+113 AAGRFLLLCS
-123 EETDGGTRY
+123 EEADGGTQY

-162 LPDGGFW
+162 MPDGGFW

-175 IRRYSAAGEELES
+175 IRRYSASGEEIES

-220 NTYDAAAGKLVPVD
+220 NTYDAAAGKLVPID
-234 CDIDLRAPSAVC
+234 CDIDLIAPSAVC

-256 MGGTLVSIGSDFTA
+256 MRGTLLSIGSDFTA
-270 ARTVELDELYS
+270 ARTVELYELYS
-281 VQAQYREVLSLDE
+281 TQTEYREVLSLDE
-294 NTYLLVPE
+294 NTYLLVPG
-302 KVDTIPSENSGELV
+302 KADTLPPENSGELV

-337 VSGMLAA
+337 ASDMLGV
-344 LKQQYMQLSPGHR
+344 LKAQYTQLSPDHR

-390 YSIDTAVGFT
+390 YSIDTAAGFA

-431 SEIWSGFSIYTFT
+431 SEIWSGFSIYTFV
-444 SDGTLRDKPGALR
+444 SSGVLRDKPGALR
-457 LTECQAYLDSVGST
+457 LAECQAYLDTIGST
-471 EPLFNGWMTKTELLR
+471 EPLFNGRMTKTELLR

-496 TAELESDSVRAL
+496 TAALESDGVRAL

-514 RPAEINTEDAGIPEL
+514 RPDEVNTEDAGTPEL
-529 TYTDL
+529 MYTDL

-539 NRAMES
+539 NSAMES

-551 LDGSGG
+551 LDGSDG

-562 SLVCDP
+562 SLVCDM

-578 PDKENAWSFLRLLLM
+578 PDKENAWSFLRLLLT
-593 EGQQMKDFDRRRVCC
+593 ESQQMKDFDRRRICY

-615 EAVLDSYALPELGE
+615 DAVLDSYTRPELGA
-629 TVMGLIDNAPVY
+629 TVRGLIDGAPVY
-641 TQESARMERIF
+641 TQESAEMERIF

-662 DSDMDTALDIARVKL
+662 DSDMDTALGIVQGKL
-677 EIFAAEHSA
+677 EIFIAEHGA

>member
-1 MIGVTAMKKLLA
+1 MKKLLT
-13 LMLALLMLLT
+13 LMLALSMLLT
-23 LCACGEKNA
+23 LCACGTAKPA

-60 AAAADGEHIF
+60 AAAADGEHVF
-70 LCGVRDGAPCLAHMD
+70 LCGIMDGAPCLARMD
-85 YTLDGGLKLGEAEV
+85 YTLDGGLRIGEAAV

-104 KDSPISLDC
+104 AGSPISLDC
-113 AAGRFLLLCG
+113 AAGRFLLLLG
-123 EETDGGTRY
+123 EGTDGGTQY
-132 TVSAYLPDGTLIET
+132 TVSAYLPDGSLTGT

-153 GDEARSILA
+153 GDEARSLLA

-175 IRRYSAAGEELES
+175 IRRYSASGAELES

-220 NTYDAAAGKLVPVD
+220 NTYDAAAGKIIPVD
-234 CDIDLRAPSAVC
+234 CDIDLRALSAVC

-281 VQAQYREVLSLDE
+281 AQTQYEEVLSLDE
-294 NTYLLVPE
+294 NTYLLVPGKAE
-302 KVDTIPSENSGELV
+302 TIPPENSGELI

-322 TIDDRRTVNIAFYGR
+322 TIDNRRTVNIAFYGR
-337 VSGMLAA
+337 ASEMLAA
-344 LKQQYMQLSPGHR
+344 LKTQYMQLSPDHR

-376 VSTGEGIDLIVSDG
+376 VSTGEGIDLIVADG
-390 YSIDTAVGFT
+390 YSIDTAAGFT

-431 SEIWSGFSIYTFT
+431 GEIWSGFSICTFV
-444 SDGTLRDKPGALR
+444 SDGALRDKPGALR
-457 LTECQAYLDSVGST
+457 LAECQAYLDSIGCT
-471 EPLFNGWMTKTELLR
+471 EPLFNGRMTKTELLR

-496 TAELESDSVRAL
+496 TAALESDGVRAL
-508 LEMCAA
+508 LEICAA
-514 RPAEINTEDAGIPEL
+514 RPAEVDTEETGTPEL
-529 TYTDL
+529 MYTDL

-551 LDGSGG
+551 LDGRDG

-562 SLVCDP
+562 SLVCDT

-593 EGQQMKDFDRRRVCC
+593 EGQQLKDFDRRRICY

-615 EAVLDSYALPELGE
+615 NAVLDSYELPELGQ
-629 TVMGLIDNAPVY
+629 TVMGLIDGAPVY
-641 TQESARMERIF
+641 TQESAGMERIF
-652 IESMQPYLYG
+652 IESVQPYLYG
-662 DSDMDTALDIARVKL
+662 DSDMDTALSIARGKL

>member
-1 MIGVTAMKKLLA
+1 MKKLLT
-13 LMLALLMLLT
+13 LMLVLSMLLT
-23 LCACGEKNA
+23 LCACGEENA

-70 LCGVRDGAPCLAHMD
+70 LCGVRDGTPCLARMD
-85 YTLDGGLKLGEAEV
+85 YTLDGGLRIGEAAV
-99 TALPE
+99 TALPGTG
-104 KDSPISLDC
+104 SPISLDC
-113 AAGRFLLLCG
+113 AAGRFLMLLG
-123 EETDGGTRY
+123 EEADGGMQY
-132 TVSAYLPDGTLIET
+132 TVSAYLPDGSLTGT

-175 IRRYSAAGEELES
+175 IRRYSASGEELEI

-193 VEFCPPLLIDGEAVF
+193 VEFCPPLLIGGEAVF

-220 NTYDAAAGKLVPVD
+220 NRYDAAGKLIPID

-246 RSAAGEALVC
+246 RSAAGEELVC

-281 VQAQYREVLSLDE
+281 AQAQYREVLSLDE
-294 NTYLLVPE
+294 NTYLLVPGKAE
-302 KVDTIPSENSGELV
+302 TIPPENSGELI

-322 TIDDRRTVNIAFYGR
+322 TIDNRRTVNIAFYGR
-337 VSGMLAA
+337 ASEMLAA
-344 LKQQYMQLSPGHR
+344 LKTQYMQISPDHR

-376 VSTGEGIDLIVSDG
+376 ISTGEGIDLIVSDG

-431 SEIWSGFSIYTFT
+431 SEIWSGFSIYTFA
-444 SDGTLRDKPGALR
+444 SDGALRDKPGALR
-457 LTECQAYLDSVGST
+457 LAECQAYLDTIGCT

-496 TAELESDSVRAL
+496 TAALESDGVRAL
-508 LEMCAA
+508 LEICAA
-514 RPAEINTEDAGIPEL
+514 RPAEVDTEETGSPEL
-529 TYTDL
+529 MYTDL

-551 LDGSGG
+551 LDGRDG

-578 PDKENAWSFLRLLLM
+578 PDKENAWSFLRLLLI
-593 EGQQMKDFDRRRVCC
+593 EGQQMKDFDRRRICY

-615 EAVLDSYALPELGE
+615 NAVLDSYELPELGQ
-629 TVMGLIDNAPVY
+629 TVMGLVDGAPVY
-641 TQESARMERIF
+641 TQESAGMERIF
-652 IESMQPYLYG
+652 IESMQLYLYG
-662 DSDMDTALDIARVKL
+662 DSDLNTALDIARGKL

>member
-1 MIGVTAMKKLLA
+1 MKKLLT
-13 LMLALLMLLT
+13 LMLVLSMLLT
-23 LCACGEKNA
+23 LCACGEENA

-60 AAAADGEHIF
+60 AAAADGEHVF
-70 LCGVRDGAPCLAHMD
+70 LCGVRDGTPCLARMD
-85 YTLDGGLKLGEAEV
+85 YTLDGGLRIGEAAV
-99 TALPE
+99 TALPGTG
-104 KDSPISLDC
+104 SPISLDC
-113 AAGRFLLLCG
+113 AAGRFLMLLG
-123 EETDGGTRY
+123 EETDGGMQY
-132 TVSAYLPDGTLIET
+132 TVSAYLPDGSLTGT

-175 IRRYSAAGEELES
+175 IRRYSASGEELES

-193 VEFCPPLLIDGEAVF
+193 VEFCPPLLIGGEAVF

-220 NTYDAAAGKLVPVD
+220 NRYDAAGKLIPID

-246 RSAAGEALVC
+246 RSAAGEALMC
-256 MGGTLVSIGSDFTA
+256 MGGTLLSIGSDFTA
-270 ARTVELDELYS
+270 ERTVELDELYS
-281 VQAQYREVLSLDE
+281 AQTQYEEVLSLDG
-294 NTYLLVPE
+294 NTYLLVPGKAE
-302 KVDTIPSENSGELV
+302 TIPPENSGELI

-322 TIDDRRTVNIAFYGR
+322 TIDNRRTVNIAFYGR
-337 VSGMLAA
+337 ASGMLAA
-344 LKQQYMQLSPGHR
+344 LKAQYTQLSPDHR

-376 VSTGEGIDLIVSDG
+376 ISTGEGIDLIVSDG

-431 SEIWSGFSIYTFT
+431 SEIWSGFSICTFV
-444 SDGTLRDKPGALR
+444 SDGALRDKPGALR
-457 LTECQAYLDSVGST
+457 LAECQAYLDTIGCT

-496 TAELESDSVRAL
+496 TAELGSDGVRAL
-508 LEMCAA
+508 LEMCSA
-514 RPAEINTEDAGIPEL
+514 RPAEVNTEETETTEL

-551 LDGSGG
+551 LDGSDG
-557 GDDFT
+557 GDDFA

-593 EGQQMKDFDRRRVCC
+593 EGQQLKDFDRRRICY

-615 EAVLDSYALPELGE
+615 NAVLDSYELPELGQ
-629 TVMGLIDNAPVY
+629 TVMGLIDGAPVY
-641 TQESARMERIF
+641 TQESAGMERIF

-662 DSDMDTALDIARVKL
+662 DSNMDTALDIARGKL

>member
-1 MIGVTAMKKLLA
+1 MKKLLT
-13 LMLALLMLLT
+13 LMLVLSMLLT
-23 LCACGEKNA
+23 LCACGKENA

-60 AAAADGEHIF
+60 AAAADGEHVF
-70 LCGVRDGAPCLAHMD
+70 LCGIRDGTPCLARMD
-85 YTLDGGLKLGEAEV
+85 YTLDGGLRIGEAAV
-99 TALPE
+99 TALPGTG
-104 KDSPISLDC
+104 SPISLDC
-113 AAGRFLLLCG
+113 AAGRFLMLLG
-123 EETDGGTRY
+123 EGTDGGMQY
-132 TVSAYLPDGTLIET
+132 TVSAYLPDGSLTGT

-175 IRRYSAAGEELES
+175 IRRYSASGEELEI

-193 VEFCPPLLIDGEAVF
+193 VEFCPPLLIGGEAVF

-220 NTYDAAAGKLVPVD
+220 NRYDAAGKLIPID

-246 RSAAGEALVC
+246 RSAAGEALMC

-281 VQAQYREVLSLDE
+281 VQAQYREVLSLDG
-294 NTYLLVPE
+294 NTYLLVPGKAE
-302 KVDTIPSENSGELV
+302 TIPPENSGELI

-322 TIDDRRTVNIAFYGR
+322 TIDNRRTVNIAFYGR
-337 VSGMLAA
+337 ASGMLAA
-344 LKQQYMQLSPGHR
+344 LKAQYTQLSPDHR

-364 ADEEGLARLLRD
+364 ADEEGLERLLRD
-376 VSTGEGIDLIVSDG
+376 ISTGEGIDLIVSDG

-431 SEIWSGFSIYTFT
+431 SEIWSGFSIYTFA
-444 SDGTLRDKPGALR
+444 SDGALRDKPGALR
-457 LTECQAYLDSVGST
+457 LAECQAYLDTIGCT

-496 TAELESDSVRAL
+496 TAELGSDGVRAL
-508 LEMCAA
+508 LEMCSA
-514 RPAEINTEDAGIPEL
+514 RPAEVNTEETETPEL

-551 LDGSGG
+551 LDGRDG

-562 SLVCDP
+562 SFVCDT

-593 EGQQMKDFDRRRVCC
+593 EGQQMKDFDRRRICY

-615 EAVLDSYALPELGE
+615 NAVLDSYELPELGQ
-629 TVMGLIDNAPVY
+629 TVMALIDGAPVY
-641 TQESARMERIF
+641 TQESAGMERIF

-662 DSDMDTALDIARVKL
+662 DSDMDTALSIARGKL

>member
-1 MIGVTAMKKLLA
+1 MKKLLT
-13 LMLALLMLLT
+13 LMLALSMLLT
-23 LCACGEKNA
+23 LCACGTANPA
-32 EPESPEETYYWRTE
+32 EPESSEETYYWRTE

-60 AAAADGEHIF
+60 AAAADGEHVF
-70 LCGVRDGAPCLAHMD
+70 LCGIMDGAPCLARMD
-85 YTLDGGLKLGEAEV
+85 YTLDGGLRIGEAAV

-104 KDSPISLDC
+104 EGSPISLDC
-113 AAGRFLLLCG
+113 AAGRFLMLLG
-123 EETDGGTRY
+123 EEADGGMQY
-132 TVSAYLPDGTLIET
+132 TVSAYLPDGSLTGT

-169 LRGVHN
+169 LRGAHN
-175 IRRYSAAGEELES
+175 IRRYSASGEELES

-220 NTYDAAAGKLVPVD
+220 NTYDAAAGKLIPVD
-234 CDIDLRAPSAVC
+234 CDIDLRALSAVC

-256 MGGTLVSIGSDFTA
+256 MGGTLVSIGSDFSA

-281 VQAQYREVLSLDE
+281 AQTQYEEVLSLDE
-294 NTYLLVPE
+294 NTYLLVPGKAE
-302 KVDTIPSENSGELV
+302 TIPPENSGELI

-322 TIDDRRTVNIAFYGR
+322 TIDNRRTVNIAFYGR
-337 VSGMLAA
+337 ASEMLAA
-344 LKQQYMQLSPGHR
+344 LKTQYMQLSPDHR

-376 VSTGEGIDLIVSDG
+376 VSTGEGIDLIVADG
-390 YSIDTAVGFT
+390 YSIDTAAGFT

-416 FVPGLLPGIE
+416 FVPGLLSGIE

-431 SEIWSGFSIYTFT
+431 GEIWSGFSICTFV
-444 SDGTLRDKPGALR
+444 SDGALRDKPGALR
-457 LTECQAYLDSVGST
+457 LSECQTYLDSAGST
-471 EPLFNGWMTKTELLR
+471 EPLFNGWMTKMELLR

-496 TAELESDSVRAL
+496 TAALESDGVRAL
-508 LEMCAA
+508 LEICAA
-514 RPAEINTEDAGIPEL
+514 RPAEVDTEETGSPEL
-529 TYTDL
+529 MYTDL

-551 LDGSGG
+551 LDGRDG

-562 SLVCDP
+562 SLVCDT

-593 EGQQMKDFDRRRVCC
+593 EGQQLKDFDRRRICY

-615 EAVLDSYALPELGE
+615 NAVLDSYELPELGQ
-629 TVMGLIDNAPVY
+629 TVMGLIDGAPVY
-641 TQESARMERIF
+641 TQESAGMERIF
-652 IESMQPYLYG
+652 IESVQPYLYG
-662 DSDMDTALDIARVKL
+662 DSDMDTALSIARGKL
-677 EIFAAEHSA
+677 EIFTAEHSA

>member
-1 MIGVTAMKKLLA
+1 M
-13 LMLALLMLLT
+13 
-23 LCACGEKNA
+23 
-32 EPESPEETYYWRTE
+32 
-46 AVSRYPFGLDGTIS
+46 
-60 AAAADGEHIF
+60 
-70 LCGVRDGAPCLAHMD
+70 
-85 YTLDGGLKLGEAEV
+85 
-99 TALPE
+99 
-104 KDSPISLDC
+104 
-113 AAGRFLLLCG
+113 
-123 EETDGGTRY
+123 
-132 TVSAYLPDGTLIET
+132 
-146 YPVSIDA
+146 
-153 GDEARSILA
+153 
-162 LPDGGFW
+162 
-169 LRGVHN
+169 HN
-175 IRRYSAAGEELES
+175 IRRYSASGEELEI

-193 VEFCPPLLIDGEAVF
+193 VEFCPPLLIGGEAVF

-220 NTYDAAAGKLVPVD
+220 NRYDAAGKLIPID

-246 RSAAGEALVC
+246 RSAAGEALMC
-256 MGGTLVSIGSDFTA
+256 MGGTLLSIGSDFTA
-270 ARTVELDELYS
+270 ERTVELDELYS
-281 VQAQYREVLSLDE
+281 VQAQYREVLSLDG
-294 NTYLLVPE
+294 NTYLLVPGKAE
-302 KVDTIPSENSGELV
+302 TIPPENSGELV

-322 TIDDRRTVNIAFYGR
+322 TIDNRRTVNIAFYGR
-337 VSGMLAA
+337 ASGMLAA
-344 LKQQYMQLSPGHR
+344 LKAQYTQLSPDHR

-376 VSTGEGIDLIVSDG
+376 ISTGEGIDLIVSDG

-416 FVPGLLPGIE
+416 FVPGLPGIE

-431 SEIWSGFSIYTFT
+431 SEIWSGFSICTFV
-444 SDGTLRDKPGALR
+444 SDGALRDKPGALR
-457 LTECQAYLDSVGST
+457 LAECQAYLDTIGCT

-496 TAELESDSVRAL
+496 TAELGSDGVRAL
-508 LEMCAA
+508 LEMCSA
-514 RPAEINTEDAGIPEL
+514 RPAEVNTEETGSPEL
-529 TYTDL
+529 MYTDL

-551 LDGSGG
+551 LDGRDG

-593 EGQQMKDFDRRRVCC
+593 EGQQLKDFDRRRICY

-615 EAVLDSYALPELGE
+615 NAVLDSYALPELGG
-629 TVMGLIDNAPVY
+629 TVMALIDGALVY
-641 TQESARMERIF
+641 TQESTGMERIF

-662 DSDMDTALDIARVKL
+662 DSDLNTALSIARGKL

>member
-1 MIGVTAMKKLLA
+1 MKKLLT
-13 LMLALLMLLT
+13 LMLALSTLLT
-23 LCACGEKNA
+23 LCACGTAKPA

-60 AAAADGEHIF
+60 AAAADGEHVF
-70 LCGVRDGAPCLAHMD
+70 LCGIMDGAPCLARMD
-85 YTLDGGLKLGEAEV
+85 YTLDGGLRIGEAAV

-104 KDSPISLDC
+104 EGSPISLDC
-113 AAGRFLLLCG
+113 AAGRFLMLLG
-123 EETDGGTRY
+123 EEADGGMQY
-132 TVSAYLPDGTLIET
+132 TVSAYLPDGSLTGT

-169 LRGVHN
+169 LRGAHN
-175 IRRYSAAGEELES
+175 IRRYSASGEELES

-220 NTYDAAAGKLVPVD
+220 NTYDAGAGKLIPID

-270 ARTVELDELYS
+270 ARTVELYELYS
-281 VQAQYREVLSLDE
+281 AQTQYEEVLSLDE
-294 NTYLLVPE
+294 NTYLLVPGKAE
-302 KVDTIPSENSGELV
+302 TIPPENSGELI

-322 TIDDRRTVNIAFYGR
+322 TIDNRRTVNIAFYGR
-337 VSGMLAA
+337 ASEMLAA
-344 LKQQYMQLSPGHR
+344 LKTQYMQLSPDHR

-376 VSTGEGIDLIVSDG
+376 VSTGEGIDLIVADG
-390 YSIDTAVGFT
+390 YSIDTAAGFT

-431 SEIWSGFSIYTFT
+431 GEIWSGFSICTFV
-444 SDGTLRDKPGALR
+444 SDGALRDKPGALR
-457 LTECQAYLDSVGST
+457 LAECQAYLDTNGCT
-471 EPLFNGWMTKTELLR
+471 EPLFSGRMTKTELLR

-496 TAELESDSVRAL
+496 TAALESDGVRAL
-508 LEMCAA
+508 LEICAV
-514 RPAEINTEDAGIPEL
+514 RPAEVDTEETGSPEL
-529 TYTDL
+529 MYTDL

-551 LDGSGG
+551 LDGRDG

-578 PDKENAWSFLRLLLM
+578 QDKENAWSFLRLLLM
-593 EGQQMKDFDRRRVCC
+593 EGQQLKDFDRRRICY

-615 EAVLDSYALPELGE
+615 NAVLDSYELPELGQ
-629 TVMGLIDNAPVY
+629 TVMGLVDGAPVY
-641 TQESARMERIF
+641 TQESAGMERIF
-652 IESMQPYLYG
+652 IESVQPYLYG
-662 DSDMDTALDIARVKL
+662 DSDMDTALSIARGKL

>member
-1 MIGVTAMKKLLA
+1 MIGETAMKKLLT
-13 LMLALLMLLT
+13 LMLVLSMLLT
-23 LCACGEKNA
+23 LCACGEENA

-60 AAAADGEHIF
+60 AAAADGEHVF
-70 LCGVRDGAPCLAHMD
+70 LCGVRDGTPCLARMD
-85 YTLDGGLKLGEAEV
+85 YTLDGGLRIGEAAV
-99 TALPE
+99 TALPGTG
-104 KDSPISLDC
+104 SPISLDC
-113 AAGRFLLLCG
+113 AAGRFLMLLG
-123 EETDGGTRY
+123 EETDGGMQY
-132 TVSAYLPDGTLIET
+132 TVSAYLPDGSLTGT

-175 IRRYSAAGEELES
+175 IRRYSASGEELES

-193 VEFCPPLLIDGEAVF
+193 VEFCPPLLIGGEAVF

-220 NTYDAAAGKLVPVD
+220 NRYDAAGKLIPID

-246 RSAAGEALVC
+246 RSAAGEALMC
-256 MGGTLVSIGSDFTA
+256 MGGTLLSIGSDFTA
-270 ARTVELDELYS
+270 ERTVELDELYS
-281 VQAQYREVLSLDE
+281 AQTQYEEVLSLDG
-294 NTYLLVPE
+294 NTYLLVPGKAE
-302 KVDTIPSENSGELV
+302 TIPPENSGELI

-322 TIDDRRTVNIAFYGR
+322 TIDNRRTVNIAFYGR
-337 VSGMLAA
+337 ASGMLAA
-344 LKQQYMQLSPGHR
+344 LKAQYTQLSPDHR

-376 VSTGEGIDLIVSDG
+376 ISTGEGIDLIVSDG

-416 FVPGLLPGIE
+416 FVPGLLPGTE

-431 SEIWSGFSIYTFT
+431 SEIWSGFSIYTFA
-444 SDGTLRDKPGALR
+444 SDGALRDKPGALR
-457 LTECQAYLDSVGST
+457 LAECQAYLDTIGCT

-496 TAELESDSVRAL
+496 TAELGSDGVRAL
-508 LEMCAA
+508 LEICAA
-514 RPAEINTEDAGIPEL
+514 RPAEVDTEETETPEL

-551 LDGSGG
+551 LDGSDG

-593 EGQQMKDFDRRRVCC
+593 EGQQLKDFDRRRICY

-615 EAVLDSYALPELGE
+615 NAVLDSYELPELGQ
-629 TVMGLIDNAPVY
+629 TVMGLIDGAPVY
-641 TQESARMERIF
+641 TQESAGMERIF

-662 DSDMDTALDIARVKL
+662 DSDMDTALSIARGKL

>member
-1 MIGVTAMKKLLA
+1 MKKLLT
-13 LMLALLMLLT
+13 LMLALSMLLT
-23 LCACGEKNA
+23 LCACGTAKPA

-60 AAAADGEHIF
+60 AAAADGEHVF
-70 LCGVRDGAPCLAHMD
+70 LCGIMDGAPCLARMD
-85 YTLDGGLKLGEAEV
+85 YTLDGGLRIGEAAV
-99 TALPE
+99 TVLPE
-104 KDSPISLDC
+104 EGSPISLDC
-113 AAGRFLLLCG
+113 AAGRFLMLLG
-123 EETDGGTRY
+123 EEADGGMQY
-132 TVSAYLPDGTLIET
+132 TVSAYLPDGSSTGT

-169 LRGVHN
+169 LRGAHN
-175 IRRYSAAGEELES
+175 IRRYSASGEELES

-220 NTYDAAAGKLVPVD
+220 NTYDAAAGKLIPVD
-234 CDIDLRAPSAVC
+234 CDIDLRALSAVC

-256 MGGTLVSIGSDFTA
+256 IGGTLVSIGSDFTA
-270 ARTVELDELYS
+270 ARTVELYELYS
-281 VQAQYREVLSLDE
+281 ALTQYKEVLSLDE
-294 NTYLLVPE
+294 NTYLLVPGKAE
-302 KVDTIPSENSGELV
+302 TIPPENSGELI

-322 TIDDRRTVNIAFYGR
+322 TIDNRRTVNIAFYGR
-337 VSGMLAA
+337 ASGMLAT
-344 LKQQYMQLSPGHR
+344 LKQQYMQLSPDHR

-364 ADEEGLARLLRD
+364 ADEEGLSHLLRD
-376 VSTGEGIDLIVSDG
+376 VSTGEGIDLIVADG
-390 YSIDTAVGFT
+390 YSIDTAAGFT

-431 SEIWSGFSIYTFT
+431 GEIWSGFSICTFV
-444 SDGTLRDKPGALR
+444 SDGALRDKPGALR
-457 LTECQAYLDSVGST
+457 LAECQAYLDTNGCT
-471 EPLFNGWMTKTELLR
+471 EPLFSGRMTKTELLR

-496 TAELESDSVRAL
+496 TAALESDGV
-508 LEMCAA
+508 
-514 RPAEINTEDAGIPEL
+514 
-529 TYTDL
+529 
-534 QPDYL
+534 
-539 NRAMES
+539 
-545 GRALRL
+545 RALRL
-551 LDGSGG
+551 LDGRDG

-593 EGQQMKDFDRRRVCC
+593 EGQQLKDFDRRRICY

-615 EAVLDSYALPELGE
+615 NAVLDSYELPELGQ
-629 TVMGLIDNAPVY
+629 TVMGLIDGAPVY
-641 TQESARMERIF
+641 TQESAGMERIF
-652 IESMQPYLYG
+652 IESVQPYLYG
-662 DSDMDTALDIARVKL
+662 DSDMDTALSIARGKL

>member
-1 MIGVTAMKKLLA
+1 MIGVTAMKKLLT
-13 LMLALLMLLT
+13 LMLALLVLLT
-23 LCACGEKNA
+23 LCACGEEGA
-32 EPESPEETYYWRTE
+32 EQESPEETYYWRTE

-70 LCGVRDGAPCLAHMD
+70 LCGVMDGAPCLARMD
-85 YTLDGGLKLGEAEV
+85 YTLDGGLKLGEAAV

-104 KDSPISLDC
+104 AGSPISLDC
-113 AAGRFLLLCG
+113 AAGRFLLLLG
-123 EETDGGTRY
+123 EGTDGGTQY
-132 TVSAYLPDGTLIET
+132 TVSAYLPDGTLTET

-153 GDEARSILA
+153 GDEARSLLA

-175 IRRYSAAGEELES
+175 IRRYSASGEELES

-220 NTYDAAAGKLVPVD
+220 NTYDAGAGKLIPID

-256 MGGTLVSIGSDFTA
+256 MGGTLVSLGSDFNA
-270 ARTVELDELYS
+270 ARTVELYELYS
-281 VQAQYREVLSLDE
+281 AQTEYEEVLSLDE
-294 NTYLLVPE
+294 NTYLLVPG
-302 KVDTIPSENSGELV
+302 KADTLPPENSGELV

-322 TIDDRRTVNIAFYGR
+322 TTDKRRTVNVAFYGR
-337 VSGMLAA
+337 ASGMLAT
-344 LKQQYMQLSPGHR
+344 LKQQYMQLSPDHR

-364 ADEEGLARLLRD
+364 ADEERLSHLLRD
-376 VSTGEGIDLIVSDG
+376 VSTGEGIDLVVADG
-390 YSIDTAVGFT
+390 YSIDTAVGFA
-400 DLYPFLDAD
+400 DLYPFIDAD
-409 PELSRES
+409 SELSRES

-431 SEIWSGFSIYTFT
+431 SEIWSGFSIYTFV
-444 SDGTLRDKPGALR
+444 SSGVLRDKQGALR
-457 LTECQAYLDSVGST
+457 LAECQAYLDTNGCT
-471 EPLFNGWMTKTELLR
+471 EPLFNGRMTKTELLR

-496 TAELESDSVRAL
+496 TAALESDGVRAL

-514 RPAEINTEDAGIPEL
+514 RPAELNTEETGTPEL
-529 TYTDL
+529 MYTDL

-539 NRAMES
+539 NSAIES

-551 LDGSGG
+551 LDGSDG

-562 SLVCDP
+562 SLVCDM

-593 EGQQMKDFDRRRVCC
+593 EDQQMKDFDRRRICY
-608 PSNAAAL
+608 PSNATAL
-615 EAVLDSYALPELGE
+615 EAALDSYTLPELGE
-629 TVMGLIDNAPVY
+629 TVRGLIDSAPVY
-641 TQESARMERIF
+641 TQESAGMERIF

-662 DSDMDTALDIARVKL
+662 DSDMDTALNIARGKL
-677 EIFAAEHSA
+677 EIFAAEHGA

>member
-1 MIGVTAMKKLLA
+1 MKKLLT
-13 LMLALLMLLT
+13 LMLVLSMLLT
-23 LCACGEKNA
+23 LCACGEENA

-70 LCGVRDGAPCLAHMD
+70 LCGVRDGTPCLARMD
-85 YTLDGGLKLGEAEV
+85 YTLDGGLRIGEAAV
-99 TALPE
+99 TALPGTG
-104 KDSPISLDC
+104 SPISLDC
-113 AAGRFLLLCG
+113 AAGRFLMLLG
-123 EETDGGTRY
+123 EEADGGMQY
-132 TVSAYLPDGTLIET
+132 TVSAYLPDGSLTGT

-169 LRGVHN
+169 LRGAHN
-175 IRRYSAAGEELES
+175 IRRYSASGEELES

-220 NTYDAAAGKLVPVD
+220 NTYDAAAGKLIPVD
-234 CDIDLRAPSAVC
+234 CDIDLRTLSAVS
-246 RSAAGEALVC
+246 RSAAGEALMC
-256 MGGTLVSIGSDFTA
+256 MGGTLLSIGSDFTA
-270 ARTVELDELYS
+270 ERTVELDELYS
-281 VQAQYREVLSLDE
+281 VQAQYEEVLSLDE
-294 NTYLLVPE
+294 NTYLLVPGKAE
-302 KVDTIPSENSGELV
+302 TIPPENSGELI

-322 TIDDRRTVNIAFYGR
+322 TIDNRRTVNIAFYSR
-337 VSGMLAA
+337 ASEMLAA
-344 LKQQYMQLSPGHR
+344 LKTQYTQLSPDHR

-376 VSTGEGIDLIVSDG
+376 ISTGEGIDLIVADG

-431 SEIWSGFSIYTFT
+431 SEIWSGFSIYTFA
-444 SDGTLRDKPGALR
+444 SDGALRDKPGALR
-457 LTECQAYLDSVGST
+457 LAECQAYLDTIGCT

-496 TAELESDSVRAL
+496 TAELGSDGVRAL
-508 LEMCAA
+508 LEMCSA
-514 RPAEINTEDAGIPEL
+514 RPAEVNTEETETPEL

-551 LDGSGG
+551 LDGRDG

-593 EGQQMKDFDRRRVCC
+593 EGQQLKDFDRRRICY

-615 EAVLDSYALPELGE
+615 NAVLDSYALPELGG
-629 TVMGLIDNAPVY
+629 TVMALIDGAPVY
-641 TQESARMERIF
+641 TQESAGMERIF

-662 DSDMDTALDIARVKL
+662 DSDLNTALDIARGKL

>member
-1 MIGVTAMKKLLA
+1 MKKLLA

>member
-1 MIGVTAMKKLLA
+1 MKKLLT
-13 LMLALLMLLT
+13 LMLALSMLLT
-23 LCACGEKNA
+23 LCACGTAKPA

-46 AVSRYPFGLDGTIS
+46 AVCRYPFGLDGTIS
-60 AAAADGEHIF
+60 AAAADGEHVF
-70 LCGVRDGAPCLAHMD
+70 LCGIMDGAPCLARMD
-85 YTLDGGLKLGEAEV
+85 YTLDGGLRIGEAAV

-104 KDSPISLDC
+104 EGSPISLDC
-113 AAGRFLLLCG
+113 AAGCFLMLLG
-123 EETDGGTRY
+123 EEADGGMQY
-132 TVSAYLPDGTLIET
+132 TVSAYLPDGSLTGT

-169 LRGVHN
+169 LRGAHN
-175 IRRYSAAGEELES
+175 IRRYSASGEELES

-208 QTIDTDSHRSKL
+208 QTIDTDNHRSKL
-220 NTYDAAAGKLVPVD
+220 NTYDAAAGKLIPID

-256 MGGTLVSIGSDFTA
+256 MGGTLVSLGSDFNA
-270 ARTVELDELYS
+270 ARTVELYELYS
-281 VQAQYREVLSLDE
+281 AQTQYEEVLSLDE
-294 NTYLLVPE
+294 NTYLLVPGKAE
-302 KVDTIPSENSGELV
+302 TIPPENSGELI

-322 TIDDRRTVNIAFYGR
+322 TIDNRRTVNIAFYGR
-337 VSGMLAA
+337 ASGMLAT
-344 LKQQYMQLSPGHR
+344 LKQQYMQLSPDHR

-376 VSTGEGIDLIVSDG
+376 VSTGEGIDLIVADG
-390 YSIDTAVGFT
+390 YSIDTAAGFT

-431 SEIWSGFSIYTFT
+431 GEIWSGFSICTFV
-444 SDGTLRDKPGALR
+444 SDGALRDKPGALR
-457 LTECQAYLDSVGST
+457 LAECQAYLDSIGCT

-496 TAELESDSVRAL
+496 TAALESDGVRAL
-508 LEMCAA
+508 LEICAA
-514 RPAEINTEDAGIPEL
+514 RPAEVDTEETGSPEL
-529 TYTDL
+529 MYTDL

-551 LDGSGG
+551 LDGRDG

-562 SLVCDP
+562 SLVCDT

-593 EGQQMKDFDRRRVCC
+593 EGQQLKDFDRRRICY
-608 PSNAAAL
+608 PSDAAAL
-615 EAVLDSYALPELGE
+615 NAVLDSYELPELGQ
-629 TVMGLIDNAPVY
+629 TVMGLIDGAPVY
-641 TQESARMERIF
+641 TQESAGMERIF
-652 IESMQPYLYG
+652 IESMQLYLYG
-662 DSDMDTALDIARVKL
+662 DSDMDTALSIARGKL

>member
-1 MIGVTAMKKLLA
+1 MKKLLT
-13 LMLALLMLLT
+13 LMLVLSMLLT
-23 LCACGEKNA
+23 LCACGEENA

-70 LCGVRDGAPCLAHMD
+70 LCGVRDGTPCLARMD
-85 YTLDGGLKLGEAEV
+85 YTLDGGLRIGEAAV
-99 TALPE
+99 TALPGTG
-104 KDSPISLDC
+104 SPISLDC
-113 AAGRFLLLCG
+113 AAGRFLMLLG
-123 EETDGGTRY
+123 EEADGGMQY
-132 TVSAYLPDGTLIET
+132 TVSAYLPDGSLTGT

-169 LRGVHN
+169 LRGAHN
-175 IRRYSAAGEELES
+175 IRRYSASGEELES

-220 NTYDAAAGKLVPVD
+220 NTYDAAAGKLIPVD
-234 CDIDLRAPSAVC
+234 CDIDLRTLSAVS
-246 RSAAGEALVC
+246 RSAAGEALMC
-256 MGGTLVSIGSDFTA
+256 MGGTLLSIGSDFTA
-270 ARTVELDELYS
+270 ERTVELDELYS
-281 VQAQYREVLSLDE
+281 VQAQYEEVLSLDE
-294 NTYLLVPE
+294 NTYLLVPGKAE
-302 KVDTIPSENSGELV
+302 TIPPENSGELI

-322 TIDDRRTVNIAFYGR
+322 TIDNRRTVNIAFYSR
-337 VSGMLAA
+337 ASEMLAA
-344 LKQQYMQLSPGHR
+344 LKTQYTQLSPDHR

-376 VSTGEGIDLIVSDG
+376 ISTGEGIDLIVADG

-431 SEIWSGFSIYTFT
+431 SEIWSGFSIYTFA
-444 SDGTLRDKPGALR
+444 SDGALRDKPGALR
-457 LTECQAYLDSVGST
+457 LAECQAYLDTIGCT

-496 TAELESDSVRAL
+496 TAELGSDGVRAL
-508 LEMCAA
+508 LEMCSA
-514 RPAEINTEDAGIPEL
+514 RPAEVNTEETETPEL

-551 LDGSGG
+551 LDGRDG

-593 EGQQMKDFDRRRVCC
+593 EGQQLKDFDRRRICY
-608 PSNAAAL
+608 PSNAAAHN
-615 EAVLDSYALPELGE
+615 AVLDSYALPELGG
-629 TVMGLIDNAPVY
+629 TVMALIDGAPVY
-641 TQESARMERIF
+641 TQESAGMERIF

-662 DSDMDTALDIARVKL
+662 DSDLNTALDIARGKL